1 MMIEIFF
8 LQLTPE
14 QALPKLRMIDK
25 YMANLLKSF
34 YEEINY
40 NLLSLICAKVLGS
53 AGGDPADL

>member
-14 QALPKLRMIDK
+14 QALPKLMMIDRYMLNLVK
-25 YMANLLKSF
+25 YL
-34 YEEINY
+34 YEEVNY

-53 AGGDPADL
+53 AGGDPADI

>member
-1 MMIEIFF
+1 MIEIFF

-14 QALPKLRMIDK
+14 QALPKLKMIDK
-25 YMANLLKSF
+25 YMLNLIKSL

>member
-8 LQLTPE
+8 LHQTPE

-25 YMANLLKSF
+25 NLLNLIISL
-34 YEEINY
+34 YTDVQY